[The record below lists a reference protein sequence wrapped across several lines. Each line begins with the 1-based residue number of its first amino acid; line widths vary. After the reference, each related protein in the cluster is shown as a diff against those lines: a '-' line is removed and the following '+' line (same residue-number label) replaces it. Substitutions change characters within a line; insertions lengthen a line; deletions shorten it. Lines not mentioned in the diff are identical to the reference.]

1 MRRVLEGPGSE
12 ERLRRLKRRFRAVSA
27 RDERAIR
34 LRSVYRVSMIAV
46 LAAIGAFTLCWGLLS
61 LSPWPPMI
69 TLRHIASFPN
79 CDAARAVGLA
89 PAYKDSPVIGSALIG
104 TATVSHVNPGRL
116 AKRQPR
122 RLARL
127 ALACP

>member
-12 ERLRRLKRRFRAVSA
+12 ERLRRLKRRFRAISA
-27 RDERAIR
+27 RHERAIK

-89 PAYKDSPVIGSALIG
+89 PAYKGQPGYWQRHDRDSDGQSCE
-104 TATVSHVNPGRL
+104 PGRL
-116 AKRQPR
+116 AERQPGR
-122 RLARL
+122 APLGSR
-127 ALACP
+127 